1 MPGKRNPNVVTAQIL
16 EICTDGAG
24 KTRIIY
30 QANLNSATGTQYL
43 DNLMKNGLIE
53 AIPDGSR
60 FVYKTT
66 PKGRE
71 LQEKLGQ
78 FRSMMDHLYSNV

>member
-1 MPGKRNPNVVTAQIL
+1 MSGKRNLNLVTAQIL
-16 EICTDGAG
+16 EICAEGAN
-24 KTRIIY
+24 KTRVIY
-30 QANLNSATGTQYL
+30 QANLNSVTGTQYL
-43 DNLMKNGLIE
+43 ENLTKNGLIE

-78 FRSMMDHLYSNV
+78 FKNMMEHLYSNV